1 MHRASLVIV
10 TRKAAAPARA
20 EDALGAAL
28 AAAPGVPSAVVHLAP
43 GPLRRLPAAGESEP
57 APRPLASLAGARVF
71 AVSAVGDAGA
81 FHAQLEGAG
90 ATLAPAP
97 ASFADHH
104 PFSRADADSL
114 SRDAERA
121 DLVVC
126 TLKDAV
132 KLAPLWPRAGAALWY
147 VSQRVVLERGRE
159 SVDRLLDRLV
169 ALAAAR
175 DGRASRVTPA

>member
-1 MHRASLVIV
+1 M
-10 TRKAAAPARA
+10 
-20 EDALGAAL
+20 
-28 AAAPGVPSAVVHLAP
+28 
-43 GPLRRLPAAGESEP
+43 
-57 APRPLASLAGARVF
+57 
-71 AVSAVGDAGA
+71 GDAGA
-81 FHAQLEGAG
+81 FHAQLQDAG
-90 ATLAPAP
+90 ATLLPAP
-97 ASFADHH
+97 ACFADHH
-104 PFSRADADSL
+104 PFSRADADGL
-114 SRDAERA
+114 ARDAERA

-175 DGRASRVTPA
+175 DGRAPNVTPA